1 MRNVCFAT
9 LATKCEYEIKDIFKV
24 PYCKDIQI
32 NKGCFFINNS
42 MENKTMNKKLQD
54 WEIHAMLY
62 SVQSVQSLSRVWL
75 FATPW
80 IAARQA
86 SLSITISWSSLKLT
100 SIELVMPSSHLILCR
115 PLFLLPPIPP
125 SIRVFSNESTLLNL
139 SLNLAIRS
147 SWSEP
152 QSAPSLVFADCI

>member
-1 MRNVCFAT
+1 
-9 LATKCEYEIKDIFKV
+9 V

-42 MENKTMNKKLQD
+42 VENKTMNKKFQD

-62 SVQSVQSLSRVWL
+62 SVQSLSRVRL

-86 SLSITISWSSLKLT
+86 SLSITIS
-100 SIELVMPSSHLILCR
+100 
-115 PLFLLPPIPP
+115 
-125 SIRVFSNESTLLNL
+125 
-139 SLNLAIRS
+139 
-147 SWSEP
+147 
-152 QSAPSLVFADCI
+152 